1 MPAVAEYFLKVSIG
15 LSVVCLLYQLL
26 FKRLTFYNWN
36 RYFLLLYSMFAFA
49 VPFINVSPALE
60 QSTVGNNLFVQSIPV
75 LQNASSAVAERNIE
89 AQNSVGVWNT
99 WNIVLCIIAAGI
111 AVMLVRFVAQ
121 LLSLKRLISNAT
133 LIDAGVAKIY
143 QLDKNIP
150 PFSFGRSVF
159 INRHL
164 HDESDLEG
172 IIQHEVVHVQQR
184 HTIDILWAELLC
196 VVNWYNPFA
205 WWLKNSIKQNLE
217 FIADNG
223 VIEKGTSKKDY
234 QYLLLKAVGSGYLP
248 VASPFN
254 FSSLKK
260 RIVMMNQ
267 AKSAPPHLLK
277 FLFIIPLA
285 AVVLL
290 SFRKVRQQPGNDSV
304 YTVMGVL
311 FDEVT
316 RQPIADGIVKDS
328 VSGVSSKTNEKG
340 FYKLMVP
347 RAVGKDLSIRFQVL
361 KRGYPNG
368 TTGGVYVRKEDTD
381 NALVVL
387 IGRATIK
394 DITNGAGKGF
404 LIHSLSYNEAQA
416 QRMSYDAYLAY
427 QMEEFKRNREI
438 DKRVENNP
446 HPIHIIDGIPNAFGN
461 GNRAWFSKE
470 EVEASPTFK
479 VWADGKIMTMEE
491 ANAKFNRFELKGVGV
506 SPKASA
512 KQTFGLDCNVLIIF
526 KDSIPP
532 TVHRQEP

>member
-15 LSVVCLLYQLL
+15 VSVVCLLYQLL

-36 RYFLLLYSMFAFA
+36 RYFLLINSVFAFLL
-49 VPFINVSPALE
+49 PFINVSPALE
-60 QSTVGNNLFVQSIPV
+60 QGNISNNLFVQSIPV
-75 LQNASSAVAERNIE
+75 LQNASSAVAE
-89 AQNSVGVWNT
+89 QNVELPDTPGIWNA
-99 WNIVLCIIAAGI
+99 WNIALCIIAAGVV
-111 AVMLVRFVAQ
+111 VMLVRFVAQ
-121 LLSLKRLISNAT
+121 LLSLKRLVSNAT
-133 LIDAGVAKIY
+133 LIDGGGAKIY

-196 VVNWYNPFA
+196 VINWYNPFA

-223 VIEKGTSKKDY
+223 VIEKGASKKDY
-234 QYLLLKAVGSGYLP
+234 QYLLLKAVGSRYLP

-260 RIVMMNQ
+260 RIVKMNQ
-267 AKSAPPHLLK
+267 AKSARLHLLK

-290 SFRKVRQQPGNDSV
+290 SFRKVKQQPGSDSV

-316 RQPIADGIVKDS
+316 LQPIPDGIVKDS
-328 VSGVSSKTNEKG
+328 VSGISSKTNNKG
-340 FYKLMVP
+340 FYKLIVP
-347 RAVGKDLSIRFQVL
+347 RIAGKDLSIRFQIL
-361 KRGYPNG
+361 KQGYPDI
-368 TTGGVYVRKEDTD
+368 TAGGILIIKEDTD
-381 NALVVL
+381 NSLVVL
-387 IGRATIK
+387 LGKATIK
-394 DITNGAGKGF
+394 DIASGAGKGL

-416 QRMSYDAYLAY
+416 ERMSYDAYLAY
-427 QMEEFKRNREI
+427 QMEEFKHNREI
-438 DKRVENNP
+438 DRRVENNP

-461 GNRAWFSKE
+461 GSRAWFSKE

-491 ANAKFNRFELKGVGV
+491 ANAKFNRFELKGIGA

-512 KQTFGLDCNVLIIF
+512 KETFGLDCNVLIIY

-532 TVHRQEP
+532 TIP